1 MIQIMFDQFWKFTEQ
16 FVQFTKK
23 ERAIIQEC
31 LIVRDVPK
39 NYTLVDLG
47 EIAKETFFI
56 NKGCLRFY
64 YLTETGNEIT
74 GFIFQ
79 ENMFA
84 GSHESFFSQVPSVQ
98 VLETLEDS
106 ELLVLK
112 YKDLNQFF
120 EHIPAMNVF
129 VRKLLEQRMSHA
141 QKVVASLIM
150 NKPEDRYTSMLE
162 LYPQL
167 VNRIPQQ
174 VLATYLGITPVSL
187 SRIRKRIMDQE

>member
-1 MIQIMFDQFWKFTEQ
+1 MFDQFWKFTEQ
-16 FVQFTKK
+16 FVLFSPK
-23 ERAIIQEC
+23 EKQTISEALTI
-31 LIVRDVPK
+31 RDVPK

-47 EIAKETFFI
+47 DVAKETFFI

-98 VLETLEDS
+98 ILETLEDS
-106 ELLVLK
+106 ELLVMT
-112 YKDLNQFF
+112 YEDLNRFY
-120 EHIPAMNVF
+120 EIIPRMNVF

-150 NKPEDRYTSMLE
+150 NKPEERYSSMLE